1 MEIKKDEINI
11 LEEMEK
17 EPIISQRELSERTG
31 LSLGMV
37 NILVKK
43 CIKTGLV
50 KVENLNAR
58 TVKYILTPK
67 GINEKAKKTLRYIR
81 SSYRFLVE
89 ISDKIEKTV
98 KEDVENKKNV
108 YLYGDKDEIMEIL
121 VEVLHRNNKSFE
133 IIDEIE
139 EIENK
144 NNSVIYIW
152 DIDIEIKE
160 KYIEVVNIF
169 KIR

>member
-1 MEIKKDEINI
+1 VEIKKDEINI

-81 SSYRFLVE
+81 SSYRFLLE
-89 ISDKIEKTV
+89 ISDKIEKIV
-98 KEDVENKKNV
+98 KEDVENKKDI
-108 YLYGDKDEIMEIL
+108 YLYGDKDEIMEIII
-121 VEVLHRNNKSFE
+121 EVLHKANKKFE
-133 IIDEIE
+133 IIDKVE
-139 EIENK
+139 EIKNK
-144 NNSVIYIW
+144 NNSVIYVW
-152 DIDIEIKE
+152 DTDTEIEE
-160 KYIEVVNIF
+160 KDIEVVNIF
-169 KIR
+169 KSR